1 MSATGGR
8 KLGART
14 SVALLVVISLALTC
28 YLALGILHLHP
39 LREMN
44 TVRVVLPE
52 SGGLQQNSRV
62 LYNGIEV
69 GDVTSIRTSAAGLQ
83 ATLTVDAAQNIPVS
97 SQIRVANLS
106 LVGEQYIEFSSP
118 DAEGPYIADGALLTD
133 NVDAG
138 TTVSDMLASV
148 QNLLG
153 QVDPGT
159 IESLA
164 DTITQGWQGRDA
176 DLATIGEFSR
186 RTARTV
192 TAYEGEFAGLF
203 DHAQQLLTASNGSQ
217 VGEAMRIAAPKLAA
231 MNIPF
236 ATLWSLFPGLAEAT
250 EGPVGWYDV
259 IIPFTQ
265 KIGEY
270 LQKTMPDAAAVI
282 AVLQPYLS
290 AAAPGMRTD
299 LGALVER
306 GLQVVDENGVVRL
319 KVAVPN

>member
-1 MSATGGR
+1 MSRTGR
-8 KLGART
+8 RTLGART
-14 SVALLVVISLALTC
+14 SLALLVVISLALTA
-28 YLALGILHLHP
+28 YLAVGILHLDP
-39 LREMN
+39 LRENN
-44 TVRVVLPE
+44 TVRVSLPQ
-52 SGGLQQNSRV
+52 SGGLQPHSRV

-69 GDVTSIRTSAAGLQ
+69 GEVTEIRTRADSLQ
-83 ATLTVDAAQNIPVS
+83 ATIVVDAGEQIPVAS
-97 SQIRVANLS
+97 EIRVANLS

-118 DAEGPYIADGALLTD
+118 DDIGPYIADGALINN

-148 QNLLG
+148 SNLLG
-153 QVDPGT
+153 QLDPDT
-159 IESLA
+159 INSLA
-164 DTITQGWQGRDA
+164 TTITDGWLGRDA

-192 TAYEGEFAGLF
+192 TAYESEFAGLF
-203 DHAQQLLTASNGSQ
+203 DNAQSLLAASDQAQ

-236 ATLWSLFPGLAEAT
+236 ATLWSLFPGLAEAS
-250 EGPVGWYDV
+250 EGGVGWYDV
-259 IIPFTQ
+259 VIPFTL

-270 LQKTMPDAAAVI
+270 LQKTMPEAAAVI
-282 AVLQPYLS
+282 AVLQPYLN

-319 KVAVPN
+319 KVAMPN

>member
-1 MSATGGR
+1 VSATAGR
-8 KLGART
+8 RLGART
-14 SVALLVVISLALTC
+14 SLALLVVISIALTC
-28 YLALGILHLHP
+28 YLAVGILHLHP
-39 LREMN
+39 LREMS
-44 TVRVVLPE
+44 TVRVVLPQ
-52 SGGLQQNSRV
+52 SGGLQQNSKV

-69 GDVTSIRTSAAGLQ
+69 GDVTSIRTGADGLR
-83 ATLTVDAAQNIPVS
+83 ATLSIDAAQRIPAS
-97 SQIRVANLS
+97 AEIRVANLS
-106 LVGEQYIEFSSP
+106 LVGEQYLEFSSP
-118 DAEGPYIADGALLTD
+118 DADGPYIADGALLTD

-138 TTVSDMLASV
+138 TTVSDMLASMD
-148 QNLLG
+148 NLLV
-153 QVDPGT
+153 QFDPGT
-159 IESLA
+159 VESLA
-164 DTITQGWQGRDA
+164 TTITQGWAGRDA
-176 DLATIGEFSR
+176 DIARIGEFSR

-192 TAYEGEFAGLF
+192 AAYESEFAGLF
-203 DHAQQLLTASNGSQ
+203 DHAQELLIATNGSQ
-217 VGEAMRIAAPKLAA
+217 IGDEMRIAAPKLAA

-236 ATLWSLFPGLAEAT
+236 ATLWSLFPGLAEAS

-282 AVLQPYLS
+282 TVLQPYLA
-290 AAAPGMRTD
+290 AAAPGLRTD